1 MLKLED
7 GDHET
12 FEEKLEDADGTLVC
26 CSVSRQRD
34 FICENPTEQTHI
46 RPEVSPH

>member
-12 FEEKLEDADGTLVC
+12 FEEKLEDADGPPVR
-26 CSVSRQRD
+26 CSVV
-34 FICENPTEQTHI
+34 FN
-46 RPEVSPH
+46 VSVTLFAKI